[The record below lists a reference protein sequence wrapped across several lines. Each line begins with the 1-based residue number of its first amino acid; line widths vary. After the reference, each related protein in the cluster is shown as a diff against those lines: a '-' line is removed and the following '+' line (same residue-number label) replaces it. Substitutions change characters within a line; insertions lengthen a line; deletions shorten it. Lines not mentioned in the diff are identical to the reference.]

1 MKNILISSLRA
12 VAFASALLLVPAIA
26 SAKDNAPADPAA
38 QLLALSGIV
47 PVKAAGPY
55 VQVGSYR
62 IWVSSHL
69 GKPSAVT
76 SDGSWLYDDFTADQS
91 PARGTLV
98 VRFNQGR
105 VSQLT
110 LVSSAVETA
119 MLTAPANVNGATQ
132 IASK

>member
-1 MKNILISSLRA
+1 MNTILTASLRA
-12 VAFASALLLVPAIA
+12 AAFAAALLLAPAIA
-26 SAKDNAPADPAA
+26 SANDTAA
-38 QLLALSGIV
+38 QQHAISGIV

-76 SDGSWLYDDFTADQS
+76 SDGLWLYHGFFADETEDS
-91 PARGTLV
+91 GTLV
-98 VRFNQGR
+98 VRFADGR

-119 MLTAPANVNGATQ
+119 MLTVPVNVKGATQ